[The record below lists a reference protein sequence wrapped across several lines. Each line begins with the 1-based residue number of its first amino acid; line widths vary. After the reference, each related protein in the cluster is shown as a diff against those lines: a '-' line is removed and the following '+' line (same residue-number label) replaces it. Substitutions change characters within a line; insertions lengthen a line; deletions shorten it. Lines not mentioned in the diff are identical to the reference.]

1 MIRTKAFKFLGMF
14 AFVNACLM
22 LAIFGFGT
30 SGIAQE
36 QDHSAHQMS
45 PEVFAELREKVPLYR
60 EFTDEQIMGSM
71 KNMGPNFRVYLSD
84 TGLSGD
90 VGILALGHG
99 FQEDG
104 NREFQTA
111 YASTAAKHPTAV
123 GLGMAMM
130 TSAHIQTAVDELTSA
145 GAKKILVIPNTTVE
159 TGGLTRQWM
168 YIFDM
173 REEAPWLSVDRVNTD
188 AEVKF
193 TPTPTTHPT
202 MSAILIEYAKE
213 VSRDPANE
221 VVALISHGPVDPDDN
236 AIELGILK
244 THADRIRDDSNFAE
258 VRAFTLQD
266 DAPSA
271 VRSSNVDTLRVWVEA
286 ALKDGKRVIVLTNL
300 LVKGSVHGKIKRD
313 LDGLEYTFNEK
324 GLMLHPLFDTWV
336 EEVIG

>member
-1 MIRTKAFKFLGMF
+1 MIRTKSLAVFRLYFLVG
-14 AFVNACLM
+14 AFVASPM
-22 LAIFGFGT
+22 LL
-30 SGIAQE
+30 AQE
-36 QDHSAHQMS
+36 HDHSGHQMS
-45 PEVFAELREKVPLYR
+45 PEVFTELREKVPLYR

-71 KNMGPNFRVYLSD
+71 RSMGPNFRVYLSD
-84 TGLSGD
+84 PDVTGD
-90 VGILALGHG
+90 VGVLALGHG
-99 FQEDG
+99 FQESG
-104 NREFQTA
+104 NREFQNA

-130 TSAHIQTAVDELTSA
+130 TSAHIQTAVDELTAA
-145 GAKKILVIPNTTVE
+145 GAETVFVIPTTTVE
-159 TGGLTRQWM
+159 TGGLQRQWK

-173 REEAPWLSVDRVNTD
+173 WDEAPWLSVDRVKTD

-202 MSAILIEYAKE
+202 MTAILIDYAKE
-213 VSRDPANE
+213 VSEDPSNE
-221 VVALISHGPVDPDDN
+221 VVALISHGPVSQEDN
-236 AIELGILK
+236 AIELGLLQQ
-244 THADRIRDDSNFAE
+244 HADRIREGSNFAE

-271 VRSSNVDTLRVWVEA
+271 VRSSNIDNLRGWVEA
-286 ALKDGKRVIVLTNL
+286 HRAEGKRVIVLTNL

-324 GLMLHPLFDTWV
+324 GLMLHPLFGTWV

>member
-1 MIRTKAFKFLGMF
+1 LAVF
-14 AFVNACLM
+14 AYGPSLV
-22 LAIFGFGT
+22 
-30 SGIAQE
+30 AQE
-36 QDHSAHQMS
+36 HDHSEHEMS

-104 NREFQTA
+104 NREFQNA
-111 YASTAAKHPTAV
+111 YAATAAKHPTAV

-145 GAKKILVIPNTTVE
+145 GARKILVIPTTTVE
-159 TGGLTRQWM
+159 TGGLTRQWK

-173 REEAPWLSVDRVNTD
+173 RDEAPWLSVDRVNTTAD
-188 AEVKF
+188 VRF
-193 TPTPTTHPT
+193 TPTPTTHRT
-202 MSAILIEYAKE
+202 MTAILTEYAKE

-221 VVALISHGPVDPDDN
+221 VVALISHGPVSAEDN

-244 THADRIRDDSNFAE
+244 EHADRIREASKFAD

-271 VRSSNVDTLRVWVEA
+271 VRSSNIGTLRGWVEA
-286 ALKDGKRVIVLTNL
+286 AIADGKRVIVLTNL

-324 GLMLHPLFDTWV
+324 GLMLHPLFGTWV

>member
-1 MIRTKAFKFLGMF
+1 MKRIKVLNLLRVF
-14 AFVNACLM
+14 APVNACLI
-22 LAIFGFGT
+22 LAVFAYGP
-30 SGIAQE
+30 SLVAQE
-36 QDHSAHQMS
+36 HDHSEHQMS
-45 PEVFAELREKVPLYR
+45 PEVFAELREKILLYR
-60 EFTDEQIMGSM
+60 EFTDEQIMDSM
-71 KNMGPNFRVYLSD
+71 KHMGPNFRVYLSD
-84 TGLSGD
+84 AGLNGD
-90 VGILALGHG
+90 IGILALGHG
-99 FQEDG
+99 FEATG
-104 NREFQTA
+104 NQQFQDA
-111 YASTAAKHPTAV
+111 YASMAAKHPTAV

-130 TSAHIQTAVDELTSA
+130 TSAHIQTAVDELTAA
-145 GAKKILVIPNTTVE
+145 GAKTVLVIPTTTVE
-159 TGGLTRQWM
+159 TGGLTRQWK

-173 REEAPWLSVDRVNTD
+173 REEAPWLSVDRVKTS

-193 TPTPTTHPT
+193 TPMPTTHPK

-213 VSRDPANE
+213 VSQDPANE

-244 THADRIRDDSNFAE
+244 EHADRIRDGSNFAE

-271 VRSSNVDTLRVWVEA
+271 VRSSNVDTLRGWVEA
-286 ALKDGKRVIVLTNL
+286 ALADGKRVIVLTNL

-324 GLMLHPLFDTWV
+324 GLMLHPLFGSWV

>member
-1 MIRTKAFKFLGMF
+1 MIRIKALKFF
-14 AFVNACLM
+14 RVFVAVNAGLF
-22 LAIFGFGT
+22 LAVMTFCP
-30 SGIAQE
+30 SLVAQE
-36 QDHSAHQMS
+36 HDHSGHQMS
-45 PEVFAELREKVPLYR
+45 PEVFAELREKVLLYR
-60 EFTDEQIMGSM
+60 EYTDEEIMGSM
-71 KNMGPNFRVYLSD
+71 SRMGPNFRVYLSD
-84 TGLSGD
+84 ADVTGG
-90 VGILALGHG
+90 VGVLALGHG
-99 FQEDG
+99 FQETG
-104 NREFQTA
+104 NQEFQDA

-130 TSAHIQTAVDELTSA
+130 TSEHIQTAVDELTAA
-145 GAKKILVIPNTTVE
+145 GARKILVIPTTTVE
-159 TGGLTRQWM
+159 SGGLTRQWG
-168 YIFDM
+168 YIFGLQ
-173 REEAPWLSVDRVNTD
+173 EEAPWLSVDRVRTS

-202 MSAILIEYAKE
+202 MSAILTEYAKE

-236 AIELGILK
+236 AKELAIL
-244 THADRIRDDSNFAE
+244 TEHADRIRDGSNFAE

-271 VRSSNVDTLRVWVEA
+271 VRSANVETLRGWVEA
-286 ALKDGKRVIVLTNL
+286 ARADGKRVIVLTNL

-324 GLMLHPLFDTWV
+324 GLMLHPLFGSWV

>member
-1 MIRTKAFKFLGMF
+1 MTHMVKIRLLSI
-14 AFVNACLM
+14 FVSINAGFM
-22 LAIFGFGT
+22 LVILGFGAA
-30 SGIAQE
+30 GNAQE
-36 QDHSAHQMS
+36 NNHAEHQMS
-45 PEVFAELREKVPLYR
+45 PEVFVELREKVPLYR

-71 KNMGPNFRVYLSD
+71 KNMGPNFRIYLSD
-84 TGLSGD
+84 AALNDD

-99 FQEDG
+99 FQEAG
-104 NREFQTA
+104 NQEFQDA
-111 YASTAAKHPTAV
+111 YAATAERYPTAV

-130 TSAHIQTAVDELTSA
+130 TSTHIQTAVDELTSA
-145 GAKKILVIPNTTVE
+145 GAKKILVIPTTTVE

-168 YIFDM
+168 YIFNM
-173 REEAPWLSVDRVNTD
+173 REEAPWLSVDRVQTT

-202 MSAILIEYAKE
+202 MSAILAEYAEE

-221 VVALISHGPVDPDDN
+221 VVALISHGPVNPEDN
-236 AIELGILK
+236 AIELEIL
-244 THADRIRDDSNFAE
+244 TEHADRIREASKFAE

-271 VRSSNVDTLRVWVEA
+271 VRRSNVDTLRGWVEA
-286 ALKDGKRVIVLTNL
+286 ALADGKRVIVLTNL

-324 GLMLHPLFDTWV
+324 GLMLHPLFGTWV
-336 EEVIG
+336 EEVTG